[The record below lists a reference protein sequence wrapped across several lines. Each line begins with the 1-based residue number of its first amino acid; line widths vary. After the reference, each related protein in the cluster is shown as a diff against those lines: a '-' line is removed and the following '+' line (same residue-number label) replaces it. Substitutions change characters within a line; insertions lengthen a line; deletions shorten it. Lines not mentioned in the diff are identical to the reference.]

1 MKTTLLPY
9 SNNVDS
15 DATCADSSLL
25 SKAVSERS
33 STHKNVILEKM
44 AAEIQKKKLVAPYFA
59 TWYCIHDD

>member
-33 STHKNVILEKM
+33 STHKNVIPEKM
-44 AAEIQKKKLVAPYFA
+44 AAEIQKKKNNCAIFCHMVLYPR
-59 TWYCIHDD
+59 